1 MFKQIVV
8 GVDENDGGRDAIALA
23 KRLLARDGV
32 LTLAYIFAGDPY
44 VYRGASAAYEASE
57 RERALEL
64 LEAAREESGVQANL
78 RWRGSPSVGRG
89 LHELARRS
97 APTCWS
103 SGPRGVDCW
112 AGC

>member
-64 LEAAREESGVQANL
+64 LEGRGRNRACRRICAGVDPL
-78 RWRGSPSVGRG
+78 RWVGG
-89 LHELARRS
+89 CTSFAR
-97 APTCWS
+97 
-103 SGPRGVDCW
+103 
-112 AGC
+112 